1 MKTIRMDSGIEILVD
16 EKVGD
21 DIELLDDMIA
31 TDEGDPLALSRL
43 CTKLLGKEE
52 KKKLY
57 DSIREKD
64 GRVPVTAVV
73 PAIVEIITKLG
84 RTEDDGKNS

>member
-1 MKTIRMDSGIEILVD
+1 MKKILMDSGVEILVD

-21 DIELLDDMIA
+21 DIELLDEMIA

-43 CTKLLGKEE
+43 CTKLLGKTE

-57 DSIREKD
+57 DSLRTPE
-64 GRVPVTAVV
+64 GRVPVTTVV
-73 PAIVEIITKLG
+73 PAIVEILTKMG
-84 RTEDDGKNS
+84 RTEDEGKNS